1 MMLEEY
7 LTASNITAIIIMS
20 VAIIIDYATG
30 ITASYVKRRISSKVG
45 FVGVLKKLCYYA
57 VVAVSVILS
66 YLLQVDVFNITIMFL
81 IVNEIVSILENLEN
95 IGVPIPPII
104 KKSLEKIEKE
114 NNKK

>member
-1 MMLEEY
+1 MLEEY

-66 YLLQVDVFNITIMFL
+66 YLLQVDVFNITIIFL

-114 NNKK
+114 NTHND

>member
-1 MMLEEY
+1 MLEEY
-7 LTASNITAIIIMS
+7 LTASNITSIIILS

-66 YLLQVDVFNITIMFL
+66 YLLQVDVFNITIIFL

-114 NNKK
+114 NKNDD

>member
-1 MMLEEY
+1 MLDEY

-66 YLLQVDVFNITIMFL
+66 YLLQVDVFNITIIFL
-81 IVNEIVSILENLEN
+81 IGNEIVSILENLED

-114 NNKK
+114 NKSDD

>member
-1 MMLEEY
+1 MLEEY

-66 YLLQVDVFNITIMFL
+66 YLLQVDVFNITIIFL

-114 NNKK
+114 NNNDD

>member
-1 MMLEEY
+1 MLEEY

-20 VAIIIDYATG
+20 VAIIIDYTTG

-57 VVAVSVILS
+57 AVAVSVILS
-66 YLLQVDVFNITIMFL
+66 YLLQVDVFNITIIFL

-114 NNKK
+114 NNNDD

>member
-1 MMLEEY
+1 MKEY
-7 LTASNITAIIIMS
+7 LTDSNITAIIILS

-30 ITASYVKRRISSKVG
+30 ITASYIKKRISSKVG
-45 FVGVLKKLCYYA
+45 FIGALKKLCYYA
-57 VVAVSVILS
+57 VVAISVILS
-66 YLLQVDVFNITIMFL
+66 YLLQVDVFNITIIFL

-114 NNKK
+114 NKNDD

>member
-1 MMLEEY
+1 MEEY
-7 LTASNITAIIIMS
+7 LTTSNITAIIILS

-66 YLLQVDVFNITIMFL
+66 YLLQVDVFNITVIFL

-114 NNKK
+114 NTNDD

>member
-1 MMLEEY
+1 MLEEY

-45 FVGVLKKLCYYA
+45 FVGVLKKLCYYV

-66 YLLQVDVFNITIMFL
+66 YLLQVNVFNITIMFL